1 MLTKSR
7 KLLVLIGI
15 IVAIGVVLRLV
26 AASVGYN
33 YDFESYKIVADIV
46 LAGGNVYSET
56 ARYNYG
62 PVWFIILGT
71 IAGIANLT
79 VDPELAFRV
88 GVVLLLTFS
97 DLVISFI
104 LYKRYG
110 LFAGIFFFLN
120 PISIIITGFHSQFD
134 NLAIAV
140 GMVAVLIYSQASDSN
155 NRRLMVAALV
165 LLGVSIMVKHVLVF
179 FPIWLFIRE
188 KTFVRKGASL
198 AIPLLVFFAGFV
210 PFLSAFESIR
220 ENVFLYDSAR
230 NAPILRSVMPPII
243 SSVLD
248 PKAFMAIGL
257 ILSGL
262 LTRKKALFEQLLWYL
277 LLVVIFSMS
286 ILHHYLVI
294 PMAFIAVYPN
304 IFWIIYILISGFIF
318 TLDKLGMGIEQMIAI
333 APQQFL
339 FIYSTNRIYDI
350 PMLFLF
356 LGLCT
361 HLIFSTQGK
370 LVQEYQ
376 ARAFRSFRQK
386 IGI

>member
-1 MLTKSR
+1 M
-7 KLLVLIGI
+7 
-15 IVAIGVVLRLV
+15 
-26 AASVGYN
+26 
-33 YDFESYKIVADIV
+33 F
-46 LAGGNVYSET
+46 
-56 ARYNYG
+56 
-62 PVWFIILGT
+62 
-71 IAGIANLT
+71 
-79 VDPELAFRV
+79 
-88 GVVLLLTFS
+88 
-97 DLVISFI
+97 
-104 LYKRYG
+104 
-110 LFAGIFFFLN
+110 
-120 PISIIITGFHSQFD
+120 
-134 NLAIAV
+134 
-140 GMVAVLIYSQASDSN
+140 
-155 NRRLMVAALV
+155 
-165 LLGVSIMVKHVLVF
+165 
-179 FPIWLFIRE
+179 
-188 KTFVRKGASL
+188 
-198 AIPLLVFFAGFV
+198 
-210 PFLSAFESIR
+210 
-220 ENVFLYDSAR
+220 FLYDSAR